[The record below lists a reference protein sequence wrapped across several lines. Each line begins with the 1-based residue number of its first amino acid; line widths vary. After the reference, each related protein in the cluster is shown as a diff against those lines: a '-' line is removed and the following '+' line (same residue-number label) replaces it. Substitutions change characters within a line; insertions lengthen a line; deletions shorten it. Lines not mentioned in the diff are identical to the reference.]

1 MKILFVFFIASMLYK
16 STDLKQL
23 AITSGVSA
31 VFVLILVALNDLGG
45 ALLYFFT
52 YLVMIYVATKRFYI
66 FAGGLAFV
74 GLGMYAGYHLF
85 HM

>member
-1 MKILFVFFIASMLYK
+1 MLYK

-31 VFVLILVALNDLGG
+31 VFVLILVASNDLGG

-52 YLVMIYVATKRFYI
+52 YLVMIYVATKKVFI
-66 FAGGLAFV
+66 FLPEDSRLWGLECTLV
-74 GLGMYAGYHLF
+74 IICF

>member
-1 MKILFVFFIASMLYK
+1 MLYK

-31 VFVLILVALNDLGG
+31 VFVLILVASNDLGG

-52 YLVMIYVATKRFYI
+52 YLVMIYVATKSFI
-66 FAGGLAFV
+66 FLPEDSRLLGLECTQDIICFTCEE
-74 GLGMYAGYHLF
+74 
-85 HM
+85 

>member
-1 MKILFVFFIASMLYK
+1 MLYK

-23 AITSGVSA
+23 AITSGISA
-31 VFVLILVALNDLGG
+31 VFVLILVASNDLGG

-52 YLVMIYVATKRFYI
+52 YLVMIYVATKGFI
-66 FAGGLAFV
+66 FLPEVLHLLGLECMQAIIC
-74 GLGMYAGYHLF
+74 F